1 MLQRWELRLSVHL
14 MLLSCSIAALAP
26 EGVLPSSIAI
36 LLALVGAVSLAA
48 AVVAVV
54 LQVIT
59 GAARVPSPA
68 RQHTH
73 FRSRAHGLHF
83 SEGSAQPRAPTDARR
98 APRLHLAT

>member
-14 MLLSCSIAALAP
+14 MLLSCSVAALAP

-36 LLALVGAVSLAA
+36 LLALIGAVSLAV

-59 GAARVPSPA
+59 GAAGMPSPA
-68 RQHTH
+68 RQHIP
-73 FRSRAHGLHF
+73 FRPRAHGRRC
-83 SEGSAQPRAPTDARR
+83 SEGSAQPRAPTDVRR
-98 APRLHLAT
+98 ASYV

>member
-1 MLQRWELRLSVHL
+1 MLERWELRLSVHL

-36 LLALVGAVSLAA
+36 LLALVGAVSLAV

-54 LQVIT
+54 LQVVT
-59 GAARVPSPA
+59 GGARVPSPA
-68 RQHTH
+68 CRHTP
-73 FRSRAHGLHF
+73 FRPRARGRRC

-98 APRLHLAT
+98 ALYV